1 MSFPRRREPTKHNN
15 IMKIE
20 VKVIPGAKINQM
32 QVGFDGNIKVWVT
45 QIAEDGKANRKVIE
59 MLAKHFKT
67 AKSNI
72 KILYGHK
79 ERRKLIEVDN

>member
-1 MSFPRRREPTKHNN
+1 
-15 IMKIE
+15 MKIE

-32 QVGFDGNIKVWVT
+32 QVGFDGNIKIWVT

-67 AKSNI
+67 SKSNVTI
-72 KILYGHK
+72 IRGQK
-79 ERRKLIEVDN
+79 ERRKLIEIIK